1 MLIKIVYRVF
11 TRSFSAVKI
20 TYNIS
25 PLFFR
30 FTSRKLVRKI
40 YLGSLINVLL
50 LISNAVI
57 IFIYSF
63 VKSFFLYVP
72 TFVIL
77 AANSS
82 TESFYLLINIG
93 SISACSTLIL

>member
-1 MLIKIVYRVF
+1 LIKIIYRIF
-11 TRSFSAVKI
+11 TRSLSAAKI
-20 TYNIS
+20 TRNIS
-25 PLFFR
+25 PSFLR

-57 IFIYSF
+57 IFIRSF
-63 VKSFFLYVP
+63 VRPLFLYVSAS
-72 TFVIL
+72 VIP

-82 TESFYLLINIG
+82 TGNLYLLINIK
-93 SISACSTLIL
+93 SISAYSIFIL

>member
-1 MLIKIVYRVF
+1 VF
-11 TRSFSAVKI
+11 TRSLSAVKI
-20 TYNIS
+20 TRNIS
-25 PLFFR
+25 PPLFK

-57 IFIYSF
+57 IFIRSF
-63 VKSFFLYVP
+63 VRPLFLYVL
-72 TFVIL
+72 TSVIP

-82 TESFYLLINIG
+82 TGSLYFLINIG
-93 SISACSTLIL
+93 SISAYPIFIL